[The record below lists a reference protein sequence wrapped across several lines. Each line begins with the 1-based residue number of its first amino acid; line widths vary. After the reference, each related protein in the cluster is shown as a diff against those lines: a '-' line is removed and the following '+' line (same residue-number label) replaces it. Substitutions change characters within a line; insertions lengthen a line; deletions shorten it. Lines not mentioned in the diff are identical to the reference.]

1 MGSNDN
7 MYLSEV
13 SEGAKVGKQIWLQ
26 LHKKTG
32 SGDPVRDQY
41 KLVAVRQFSSKFLSL
56 IYTALDA
63 ALEASDE

>member
-26 LHKKTG
+26 LHKKKPAPATLF
-32 SGDPVRDQY
+32 VTN
-41 KLVAVRQFSSKFLSL
+41 
-56 IYTALDA
+56 IN
-63 ALEASDE
+63 